1 MVCELSRREIL
12 RLMMI
17 ALPANFFGFWARN
30 YFDEELVCVHVYDLA
45 QALPEPLLQRS
56 NQIEKRFKNKEY
68 FQIGLPELILC
79 RTKMKLI
86 DMFSYFWP
94 VSRPEIKRL
103 QGSITIEF
111 KKPVIEDIN
120 DLADFQKI
128 LENLNDA
135 SQDEKGSLALI
146 LTLNNYTKHMCPLLM
161 DICHNSGGIEELV
174 IFKDPSRPPYLCTYP
189 SQQKGFKRPPP
200 YSASRLRTRIATREP
215 LGQDT
220 G

>member
-1 MVCELSRREIL
+1 MVCKLSRREIL

-17 ALPANFFGFWARN
+17 ALPASFFGFWARN

-68 FQIGLPELILC
+68 FQIGLPEMILC
-79 RTKMKLI
+79 RTKMKLL
-86 DMFSYFWP
+86 DMFNYFWP

-111 KKPVIEDIN
+111 KKSVIEDIN
-120 DLADFQKI
+120 NLGDFQKI
-128 LENLNDA
+128 LKNQNNVC
-135 SQDEKGSLALI
+135 QDQKGSLALI
-146 LTLNNYTKHMCPLLM
+146 LTLNNYTKHVCPLLIDM
-161 DICHNSGGIEELV
+161 CHNSGIEELV

-200 YSASRLRTRIATREP
+200 YSASRLKSRIAAREP
-215 LGQDT
+215 LWQDT